1 MASIGQELKK
11 EREARGFS
19 LKGIAD
25 STRITPRYLEAIE
38 TDHLDIFPGEFFIK
52 GVLRGYAKAVGLDEV
67 QLIERY
73 RRAGLLSAEGP
84 ESGRGPGS
92 EPRITKRQKL
102 SLAGLAAVVLVI
114 VTFAAYFLTRPGKR
128 AVLPETREA
137 IPRVQQQATVTPSI
151 TEPVPAPV
159 SKEKE
164 KGLNLELSFH
174 ERTWIQV
181 YADGKLALDGI
192 KLKGEK
198 ARATA
203 QNELVIHLGNAGG
216 LDYSINGRPGKPFG
230 RSGAVVKNIRI
241 TPANTAEFVR
251 DDGAGV
257 D

>member
-25 STRITPRYLEAIE
+25 STRITLRYLEGIE
-38 TDHLDIFPGEFFIK
+38 TDRLDIFPGEFFVK

-84 ESGRGPGS
+84 ESGRRPGS

-114 VTFAAYFLTRPGKR
+114 VTFAAYFLTRPVKR
-128 AVLPETREA
+128 AALSETREA
-137 IPRVQQQATVTPSI
+137 IPQVQQQASVTPSI
-151 TEPVPAPV
+151 TEPVPGPV
-159 SKEKE
+159 SKEEE
-164 KGLNLELSFH
+164 KGLSLELSFH
-174 ERTWIQV
+174 ERTWIRV

-203 QNELVIHLGNAGG
+203 QNEFIIHLGNAGG
-216 LDYSINGRPGKPFG
+216 LEYSINGRPGKAFG

-241 TPANTAEFVR
+241 TPDNTAEFVR
-251 DDGAGV
+251 NDGAGV
-257 D
+257 E

>member
-11 EREARGFS
+11 EREARGLS

-25 STRITPRYLEAIE
+25 STRITLRYLEAIE
-38 TDHLDIFPGEFFIK
+38 TDRLDIFPGEFFVK
-52 GVLRGYAKAVGLDEV
+52 GMLRSYAKAVGLDED
-67 QLIERY
+67 QLVERY
-73 RRAGLLSAEGP
+73 RRAGLLSAGGP
-84 ESGRGPGS
+84 ESARGPGF
-92 EPRITKRQKL
+92 EPRITKKQKL
-102 SLAGLAAVVLVI
+102 SLVGLAAVVLVI

-128 AVLPETREA
+128 TALPETREA
-137 IPRVQQQATVTPSI
+137 IPRVQQQTAVTPSV

-159 SKEKE
+159 PKEEE

-181 YADGKLALDGI
+181 YADRKLALDGI
-192 KLKGEK
+192 KLRGEK
-198 ARATA
+198 ARITA

-241 TPANTAEFVR
+241 TPDNTAEFVR
-251 DDGAGV
+251 NDATGV
-257 D
+257 E